1 MKYRHDMLNHGVNI
15 VTAEYEGVKGGL
27 AVAWATQVA
36 IDWVL
41 ICVGSQSATRE
52 LILNSKSFGLCTL
65 RKDQIDVARAFGR
78 RSGKDV
84 DKFQGFPYHTAV
96 TGSPLL
102 NDCGICLDCQ
112 VEHVFDQ
119 KTGNKLFVGKI
130 VHAERLAENHEPLM
144 YHEEEY

>member
-1 MKYRHDMLNHGVNI
+1 MLNHGVNI
-15 VTAEYEGVKGGL
+15 VTAEYEDVKGGL

-36 IDWVL
+36 TNRVL
-41 ICVGSQSATRE
+41 VCVGSQSATRE
-52 LILNSKSFGLCTL
+52 LILKSESFGLCTL

-119 KTGNKLFVGKI
+119 ETRNKLVVGRI
-130 VHAERLAENHEPLM
+130 VYAERLTENHEPLI
-144 YHEEEY
+144 YREEDY